1 MKTPPGVGS
10 SPLRNELEPV
20 LPSVLDLLNWVISL
34 VVTREEGRPG
44 EVRLLVR

>member
-1 MKTPPGVGS
+1 MNTPPGVGS

-20 LPSVLDLLNWVISL
+20 LPNTPDLVNWVISL
-34 VVTREEGRPG
+34 VVTRDEGRPG